1 MKRTI
6 LICYLKLKHQIQ
18 MYCEF
23 MLKPIDCL
31 FGGFS
36 QAPNI
41 LISKESWIFGLKFY
55 PSHWHRYI
63 RGVWDVWLEALPQ
76 PLASICPGSLE
87 CLGAIFPFFLE
98 LATTQTPPLRE
109 PIKRWPLPRESQD
122 HSQRLF
128 KLPPHRLEQKKMNR
142 KNTFHGKPKKWKKA

>member
-23 MLKPIDCL
+23 MLKPIDYL
-31 FGGFS
+31 FGGFA

-55 PSHWHRYI
+55 PSHWHHYI
-63 RGVWDVWLEALPQ
+63 LGVWYVWLEASPQ
-76 PLASICPGSLE
+76 PLASMCPGSLE
-87 CLGAIFPFFLE
+87 CLGAIFHSSGSWPQPRLHLWE
-98 LATTQTPPLRE
+98 SPSKGDPSPERVKITPKSYLNCP
-109 PIKRWPLPRESQD
+109 PPPRAKED
-122 HSQRLF
+122 
-128 KLPPHRLEQKKMNR
+128 E
-142 KNTFHGKPKKWKKA
+142 